1 MLKWGKE
8 LKWHPEY
15 MIHRYNNWVN
25 GLQWDWLISNQ
36 RYFGVPFPVW
46 YCKDCNTPILADE
59 KQLPVEPLKDKPLI
73 KSCPKCNSKEFIPET
88 DVLNTWFTSSLTPQL
103 AIWLMPKPIQKELF
117 PMDLRPQAH
126 EIITFWLFNTSV
138 KSHLH
143 FNKTPWKNTMI
154 SGFVTLKGEKMSKSK
169 GNIIQPQE
177 VMEKYGADA
186 IRYWAASSKLG
197 EDFDYQ
203 EKDVV
208 TGKKFTTKI
217 LNAVNFAFL
226 NIKQAPKEQPK
237 LNETD
242 SLFLL
247 QLNNLI
253 NETTKAF
260 ENYNY
265 SKAKMEINSFFW
277 NELCDNYL
285 EIVKNR
291 VYNGTKEEKLSAS
304 YTLYQS
310 LLAVIKLMAPIMPF
324 ITEEL
329 YQTHFKKIEK
339 TSSIHK
345 TEWPN
350 QIKIKLI
357 KNDNEKWNKLIEIIA
372 AVRHAKS
379 ESKKSMKADIIL
391 ILPAQDKK
399 LLKDMLAD
407 LKAVTNA
414 KEIKEGKLNV
424 QFI

>member
-1 MLKWGKE
+1 
-8 LKWHPEY
+8 
-15 MIHRYNNWVN
+15 
-25 GLQWDWLISNQ
+25 
-36 RYFGVPFPVW
+36 
-46 YCKDCNTPILADE
+46 
-59 KQLPVEPLKDKPLI
+59 
-73 KSCPKCNSKEFIPET
+73 
-88 DVLNTWFTSSLTPQL
+88 
-103 AIWLMPKPIQKELF
+103 
-117 PMDLRPQAH
+117 
-126 EIITFWLFNTSV
+126 
-138 KSHLH
+138 
-143 FNKTPWKNTMI
+143 
-154 SGFVTLKGEKMSKSK
+154 
-169 GNIIQPQE
+169 
-177 VMEKYGADA
+177 
-186 IRYWAASSKLG
+186 
-197 EDFDYQ
+197 
-203 EKDVV
+203 
-208 TGKKFTTKI
+208 
-217 LNAVNFAFL
+217 
-226 NIKQAPKEQPK
+226 
-237 LNETD
+237 
-242 SLFLL
+242 
-247 QLNNLI
+247 
-253 NETTKAF
+253 
-260 ENYNY
+260 
-265 SKAKMEINSFFW
+265 MEINSFFW